1 MHDGVVQT
9 KGKKK
14 KHKEREGEKQKKTMT
29 NYSPNRIGEGDAF
42 ANNRCSLEW
51 LQTVW
56 FA

>member
-1 MHDGVVQT
+1 MVQKKK